1 MADRSITYNILLRMR
16 DQASGVSK
24 TIDKELKAV
33 KLSADQV
40 AGSLNSI
47 SGRLSAVSNS
57 SVGNVKN
64 VSNVVDNLKRQYQSL
79 GKEAATASEALEN
92 STKKVTPRFNS
103 LNMSV
108 QQVARELPALAIS
121 ANTFFL
127 AISNNLPILADSISA
142 ARKENQE
149 LIASGQKSVPV
160 WKQVA
165 GSLFSW
171 QTALVAGVTILSMY
185 GGEIIDFTKS
195 LFVLSDA
202 TDSNKKAFEA
212 LRNTAISYNEELFKE
227 SNNLRYIYNEIMA
240 TTEGTTARKN
250 AIDRLNDTYEKYM
263 PYLLSEKSS
272 LGELNTVYTAINSNL
287 RTQIALKARSS
298 QIDKLLSEASKSQS
312 EAVDNMQKALSNQ
325 KISTPISDQIIASLV
340 QDAPKWRE
348 AGDTLGEA
356 FQQAM
361 KNIKT
366 TFPQVRFDSDTRS
379 GIYEY
384 LKSFYQM
391 ESAVDAVNKRVD
403 LLLGKTNQITEIGEV
418 IITPDKN
425 DKNNENLNTNLKTIG
440 GIENKIKNLKEI
452 QSKASEEQQVALEKE
467 IRLYE
472 ARLEL
477 MKKTIF
483 AAAEGNLTKGDK
495 EFLKLPNIQSMDIP
509 AIEFPL
515 KIDEKSYQ
523 RVQQIIRESG
533 YVFVK
538 EAQITAEQ
546 VSGILS
552 NSIEGFM
559 EGFGEA
565 VASGNGLEILRSFLL
580 SLMDML
586 QQFGSAMIAAG
597 MASEALKAISWNGI
611 GGIIAGAA
619 LIAATS
625 AAKSALQNI
634 TAFAAGG
641 IVSGPTLAL
650 VGEYSGASNNPEVIA
665 PLNKLR
671 SMLEPTDFSAKGLYL
686 ETKVKG
692 KDLYIA
698 LRGVEH
704 EKRRTR

>member
-1 MADRSITYNILLRMR
+1 MADRGITYDILLRMR
-16 DQASGVSK
+16 DQVSGVSK
-24 TIDKELKAV
+24 TIDKELKVV
-33 KLSADQV
+33 KQSADQV
-40 AGSLNSI
+40 VGSLNGI

-64 VSNVVDNLKRQYQSL
+64 ISNVVDNLKRQYQSL

-92 STKKVTPRFNS
+92 STKRVTPRFNS
-103 LNMSV
+103 LNVSV

-142 ARKENQE
+142 VRKENQE
-149 LIASGQKSVPV
+149 LIASGQKAVPV

-171 QTALVAGVTILSMY
+171 QTALVAGVTVLSMY
-185 GGEIIDFTKS
+185 GEEIFDFAKS

-240 TTEGTTARKN
+240 TTEGTAARKN

-298 QIDKLLSEASKSQS
+298 QIDELLNEASKSQA
-312 EAVDNMQKALSNQ
+312 EAVYNMQKALSNQ
-325 KISTPISDQIIASLV
+325 KLSTPISDQIIASLV

-361 KNIKT
+361 KNIQT
-366 TFPQVRFDSDTRS
+366 TFPQVKFDSDTRS
-379 GIYEY
+379 GIYDY

-391 ESAVDAVNKRVD
+391 ESAIDAVNKRVD

-425 DKNNENLNTNLKTIG
+425 GNNEDLNTNLKTIG

-495 EFLKLPNIQSMDIP
+495 ELLKLPNIQAMDVP

-523 RVQQIIRESG
+523 RVQQKIRESG

-538 EAQITAEQ
+538 EAQITARQ
-546 VSGILS
+546 MSGILS
-552 NSIEGFM
+552 NSIQGFM

-586 QQFGSAMIAAG
+586 QQFGSALIAAG
-597 MASEALKAISWNGI
+597 MASEALKAIAWSGI
-611 GGIIAGAA
+611 GGIIAGSA
-619 LIAATS
+619 LIAATA
-625 AAKSALQNI
+625 AAKAALQNI

-671 SMLEPTDFSAKGLYL
+671 SMLEPTGLSAKSLYL

>member
-1 MADRSITYNILLRMR
+1 MADRGITYDILLRMR
-16 DQASGVSK
+16 DQVSGVSK
-24 TIDKELKAV
+24 TIDKELKVV
-33 KLSADQV
+33 KQSADQV
-40 AGSLNSI
+40 VGSLNGI
-47 SGRLSAVSNS
+47 SGRLSAVSNA

-64 VSNVVDNLKRQYQSL
+64 ISNVVDNLKRQYQSL

-92 STKKVTPRFNS
+92 STKRVTPRFNS
-103 LNMSV
+103 LNVSV

-142 ARKENQE
+142 VRKENQE
-149 LIASGQKSVPV
+149 LIASGQKAVPV

-185 GGEIIDFTKS
+185 GEEIFNVAGEMSGLSKVTKTQIDRQKELNDSQQKGAQNAQEELTKLKLLYQAS
-195 LFVLSDA
+195 QDITRPMAERKRAVDELKKSYPKYLGNLTEEEILTGKAA
-202 TDSNKKAFEA
+202 TQYKNLTNAIVSSAKARAAQDKIVEYAKKEIENEA
-212 LRNTAISYNEELFKE
+212 LLTELYAKREQMVSRLTKE
-227 SNNLRYIYNEIMA
+227 QQLLTDLSRTGEAQEFQVGIVSVVQ
-240 TTEGTTARKN
+240 GKVD
-250 AIDRLNDTYEKYM
+250 AIDKDIARLKNENED
-263 PYLLSEKSS
+263 
-272 LGELNTVYTAINSNL
+272 I
-287 RTQIALKARSS
+287 LK
-298 QIDKLLSEASKSQS
+298 L
-312 EAVDNMQKALSNQ
+312 QKDLA
-325 KISTPISDQIIASLV
+325 K
-340 QDAPKWRE
+340 
-348 AGDTLGEA
+348 G
-356 FQQAM
+356 
-361 KNIKT
+361 IKVEDIT
-366 TFPQVRFDSDTRS
+366 FDSS
-379 GIYEY
+379 E
-384 LKSFYQM
+384 
-391 ESAVDAVNKRVD
+391 
-403 LLLGKTNQITEIGEV
+403 
-418 IITPDKN
+418 N
-425 DKNNENLNTNLKTIG
+425 DKNTNKNLATIG
-440 GIENKIKNLKEI
+440 GLINKINELKEV
-452 QSKASEEQQVALEKE
+452 QLKASEEQAIALEKE

-472 ARLEL
+472 ERLNL
-477 MKKTIF
+477 VNKTII
-483 AAAEGNLTKGDK
+483 AGAEGNLSKGST
-495 EFLKLPNIQSMDIP
+495 ELLKAPNIQAMDVP

-523 RVQQIIRESG
+523 RVQQKIRESG

-538 EAQITAEQ
+538 EAQITARQ
-546 VSGILS
+546 MSGILS
-552 NSIEGFM
+552 NSIQGFM

-586 QQFGSAMIAAG
+586 QQFGSALIAAG
-597 MASEALKAISWNGI
+597 MASEALKAIAWNGI
-611 GGIIAGAA
+611 GGIIAGSA
-619 LIAATS
+619 LIAATA

>member
-1 MADRSITYNILLRMR
+1 MADRGITYDILLRMR
-16 DQASGVSK
+16 DQVSGVSK
-24 TIDKELKAV
+24 TIDKELKVV
-33 KLSADQV
+33 KQSADQV
-40 AGSLNSI
+40 VGSLNGI

-64 VSNVVDNLKRQYQSL
+64 ISNVVDNLKRQYQSL

-92 STKKVTPRFNS
+92 STKRVTPRFNS
-103 LNMSV
+103 LNVSV

-142 ARKENQE
+142 VRKENQE
-149 LIASGQKSVPV
+149 LIASGQKAVPV

-165 GSLFSW
+165 GSLLSW

-185 GGEIIDFTKS
+185 GEEIFNVAGEMLGLSKVTKTQIDRQKELNDSQQKGAQNAQEELTKLKLLYQAS
-195 LFVLSDA
+195 QDITRPMAERKRAVDELKKSYPKYLGNLTEEEILTGKAA
-202 TDSNKKAFEA
+202 TQYKNLTNAIVSSAKARAAQDKIVEYAKKEIENEA
-212 LRNTAISYNEELFKE
+212 LLTELYAKREQMVSRLTKE
-227 SNNLRYIYNEIMA
+227 QQLLTDLSRTGEAQEFQVGIVSVVQ
-240 TTEGTTARKN
+240 GKVD
-250 AIDRLNDTYEKYM
+250 AIDKDIARLKNENED
-263 PYLLSEKSS
+263 
-272 LGELNTVYTAINSNL
+272 I
-287 RTQIALKARSS
+287 LK
-298 QIDKLLSEASKSQS
+298 L
-312 EAVDNMQKALSNQ
+312 QKDLA
-325 KISTPISDQIIASLV
+325 K
-340 QDAPKWRE
+340 
-348 AGDTLGEA
+348 G
-356 FQQAM
+356 
-361 KNIKT
+361 IKVEDIT
-366 TFPQVRFDSDTRS
+366 FDSS
-379 GIYEY
+379 E
-384 LKSFYQM
+384 
-391 ESAVDAVNKRVD
+391 
-403 LLLGKTNQITEIGEV
+403 
-418 IITPDKN
+418 
-425 DKNNENLNTNLKTIG
+425 NEKNTNKNLATIG
-440 GIENKIKNLKEI
+440 GLINKINELKEV
-452 QSKASEEQQVALEKE
+452 QLKASEEQAIALEKE

-472 ARLEL
+472 ERLNL
-477 MKKTIF
+477 VNKTII
-483 AAAEGNLTKGDK
+483 AGAEGNLSKGST
-495 EFLKLPNIQSMDIP
+495 ELLKAPNIQAMDVP

-515 KIDEKSYQ
+515 KIDENSYQ
-523 RVQQIIRESG
+523 KVQQKIRESG

-538 EAQITAEQ
+538 EAQITARQ
-546 VSGILS
+546 MSGILS
-552 NSIEGFM
+552 NSIQGFM

-586 QQFGSAMIAAG
+586 QQFGSALIAAG
-597 MASEALKAISWNGI
+597 MASEALKAIAWSGI
-611 GGIIAGAA
+611 GGIIAGSA
-619 LIAATS
+619 LIAATA

-671 SMLEPTDFSAKGLYL
+671 SMLEPTGLSAKSLYL

>member
-1 MADRSITYNILLRMR
+1 MADRGITYDILLRMR
-16 DQASGVSK
+16 DQVSGVSK
-24 TIDKELKAV
+24 TIDKELKVV
-33 KLSADQV
+33 KQSADQV
-40 AGSLNSI
+40 AGSLNGI

-64 VSNVVDNLKRQYQSL
+64 ISNVVDNLKRQYQSL

-92 STKKVTPRFNS
+92 STKRVTPRFNS

-142 ARKENQE
+142 VRKENQE
-149 LIASGQKSVPV
+149 LIASGQKAVPV

-185 GGEIIDFTKS
+185 GEEIFNVAGEMSGLSKVTKTQIDRQKELNDSQLKGAQNAQEEITKLKLLYQAS
-195 LFVLSDA
+195 QDITRPMAERKRAVDEL
-202 TDSNKKAFEA
+202 KKSYPKYLGNLTEEEILTGKA
-212 LRNTAISYNEELFKE
+212 AIQYE
-227 SNNLRYIYNEIMA
+227 NL
-240 TTEGTTARKN
+240 TN
-250 AIDRLNDTYEKYM
+250 AIV
-263 PYLLSEKSS
+263 SS
-272 LGELNTVYTAINSNL
+272 A
-287 RTQIALKARSS
+287 KARAAQDKIVEYAKKEIENETLLTELYAKREQMVSRLTKEQQLLADLSRTGDAQEFQAGIVSVVQGKVDAIDKDIARLKNENEDILKLQKDLAKGIKVEDLTFDSS
-298 QIDKLLSEASKSQS
+298 QNDENA
-312 EAVDNMQKALSNQ
+312 N
-325 KISTPISDQIIASLV
+325 
-340 QDAPKWRE
+340 
-348 AGDTLGEA
+348 
-356 FQQAM
+356 
-361 KNIKT
+361 KN
-366 TFPQVRFDSDTRS
+366 
-379 GIYEY
+379 
-384 LKSFYQM
+384 L
-391 ESAVDAVNKRVD
+391 A
-403 LLLGKTNQITEIGEV
+403 
-418 IITPDKN
+418 
-425 DKNNENLNTNLKTIG
+425 TIG
-440 GIENKIKNLKEI
+440 GLINKINELKEV
-452 QSKASEEQQVALEKE
+452 QLKASEEQAIALEKE

-472 ARLEL
+472 ERLNL
-477 MKKTIF
+477 VNKTII
-483 AAAEGNLTKGDK
+483 AGAEGNLAKGST
-495 EFLKLPNIQSMDIP
+495 ELLKAPNIQAMDIP

-597 MASEALKAISWNGI
+597 MASEALKAIAWNGI

-625 AAKSALQNI
+625 AAKAALQNV

-671 SMLEPTDFSAKGLYL
+671 SMLEPTDLSAKSLYL

>member
-1 MADRSITYNILLRMR
+1 MADRGITYDILLRMQ
-16 DQASGVSK
+16 DQVSGVSK
-24 TIDKELKAV
+24 TIDKELKVV
-33 KLSADQV
+33 KQSADQV
-40 AGSLNSI
+40 AGSLNGI

-64 VSNVVDNLKRQYQSL
+64 ISNVVDNLKRQYQSL

-92 STKKVTPRFNS
+92 STKRVTPRFNS
-103 LNMSV
+103 LNVSV

-142 ARKENQE
+142 VRKENQE
-149 LIASGQKSVPV
+149 LIASGQKAVPV

-185 GGEIIDFTKS
+185 GEEIFNVAGEMSGLSKVTKTQIDRQKELNDSQQKGAQNAQEELTKLKLLYQAS
-195 LFVLSDA
+195 QDITRPMAERKRAVDELKKSYPKYLGNLTEEEILTGNAA
-202 TDSNKKAFEA
+202 TQYKNLTNAIVSSAKARAAQDKIVEYAKKEIENEA
-212 LRNTAISYNEELFKE
+212 LLTELYAKREQMVSRLTKE
-227 SNNLRYIYNEIMA
+227 QQLLTDLSRTGEAQEFQVGIVSVVQ
-240 TTEGTTARKN
+240 GKVD
-250 AIDRLNDTYEKYM
+250 AIDKDIARLKNENED
-263 PYLLSEKSS
+263 
-272 LGELNTVYTAINSNL
+272 I
-287 RTQIALKARSS
+287 LK
-298 QIDKLLSEASKSQS
+298 L
-312 EAVDNMQKALSNQ
+312 QKDLA
-325 KISTPISDQIIASLV
+325 K
-340 QDAPKWRE
+340 
-348 AGDTLGEA
+348 G
-356 FQQAM
+356 
-361 KNIKT
+361 IKVEDIT
-366 TFPQVRFDSDTRS
+366 FDSS
-379 GIYEY
+379 E
-384 LKSFYQM
+384 
-391 ESAVDAVNKRVD
+391 
-403 LLLGKTNQITEIGEV
+403 
-418 IITPDKN
+418 
-425 DKNNENLNTNLKTIG
+425 NEKNTNKNLATIG
-440 GIENKIKNLKEI
+440 GLINKINELKEV
-452 QSKASEEQQVALEKE
+452 QLKASEEQAIALEKE

-472 ARLEL
+472 ERLNL
-477 MKKTIF
+477 VNKTII
-483 AAAEGNLTKGDK
+483 AGAEGNLSKGST
-495 EFLKLPNIQSMDIP
+495 ELLKAPNIQAMDVP

-523 RVQQIIRESG
+523 RVQQKIRESG

-538 EAQITAEQ
+538 EAQITARQ
-546 VSGILS
+546 MSGILS
-552 NSIEGFM
+552 NSIQGFM

-586 QQFGSAMIAAG
+586 QQFGSALIAAG
-597 MASEALKAISWNGI
+597 MASEALKAIAWSGI
-611 GGIIAGAA
+611 GGIIAGSA
-619 LIAATS
+619 LIAATA
-625 AAKSALQNI
+625 AAKAALQNI

-671 SMLEPTDFSAKGLYL
+671 SMLEPTGLSAKSLYL

>member
-1 MADRSITYNILLRMR
+1 MADRGITYDILLRMR
-16 DQASGVSK
+16 DQVSGVSK
-24 TIDKELKAV
+24 TIDKELKVV
-33 KLSADQV
+33 KQSADQV
-40 AGSLNSI
+40 VGSLNGI

-64 VSNVVDNLKRQYQSL
+64 ISNVVDNLKRQYQSL

-92 STKKVTPRFNS
+92 STKRVTPRFNS
-103 LNMSV
+103 LNVSV

-142 ARKENQE
+142 VRKENQE
-149 LIASGQKSVPV
+149 LIASGQKAVPV

-165 GSLFSW
+165 GSLLSW

-185 GGEIIDFTKS
+185 GEEIFNVAGEMSGLSKVTKTQIDRQKELNDSQQKGAQNAQEELTKLKLLYQAS
-195 LFVLSDA
+195 QDITRPMAERKRAVDELKKSYPKYLGNLTEEEILTGKAA
-202 TDSNKKAFEA
+202 TQYKNLTNAIVSSAKARAAQDKIVEYAKKEIENEA
-212 LRNTAISYNEELFKE
+212 LLTELYAKREQMVSRLTKE
-227 SNNLRYIYNEIMA
+227 QQLLTDLSRTGEAQEFQVGIVSVVQ
-240 TTEGTTARKN
+240 GKVD
-250 AIDRLNDTYEKYM
+250 AIDKDIARLKNENED
-263 PYLLSEKSS
+263 
-272 LGELNTVYTAINSNL
+272 I
-287 RTQIALKARSS
+287 LK
-298 QIDKLLSEASKSQS
+298 L
-312 EAVDNMQKALSNQ
+312 QKDLA
-325 KISTPISDQIIASLV
+325 K
-340 QDAPKWRE
+340 
-348 AGDTLGEA
+348 G
-356 FQQAM
+356 
-361 KNIKT
+361 IKVEDIT
-366 TFPQVRFDSDTRS
+366 FDSS
-379 GIYEY
+379 E
-384 LKSFYQM
+384 
-391 ESAVDAVNKRVD
+391 
-403 LLLGKTNQITEIGEV
+403 
-418 IITPDKN
+418 
-425 DKNNENLNTNLKTIG
+425 NEKNTNKNLATIG
-440 GIENKIKNLKEI
+440 GLINKINELKEV
-452 QSKASEEQQVALEKE
+452 QLKASEEQAIALEKE

-472 ARLEL
+472 ERLNL
-477 MKKTIF
+477 VNKTII
-483 AAAEGNLTKGDK
+483 AGAEGNLSKGST
-495 EFLKLPNIQSMDIP
+495 ELLKTPNIQAMDVP

-515 KIDEKSYQ
+515 KIDENSYQ
-523 RVQQIIRESG
+523 KVQQKIRESG

-538 EAQITAEQ
+538 EAQITARQ
-546 VSGILS
+546 MSGILS
-552 NSIEGFM
+552 NSIQGFM

-586 QQFGSAMIAAG
+586 QQFGSALIAAG
-597 MASEALKAISWNGI
+597 MASEALKAIAWSGI
-611 GGIIAGAA
+611 GGIIAGSA
-619 LIAATS
+619 LIAATA

-671 SMLEPTDFSAKGLYL
+671 SMLEPTGLSAKSLYL

>member
-1 MADRSITYNILLRMR
+1 MADRGITYDILLRMR
-16 DQASGVSK
+16 DQVSGVSK
-24 TIDKELKAV
+24 TIDKELKVV
-33 KLSADQV
+33 KQSADQV
-40 AGSLNSI
+40 AGSLNGI

-64 VSNVVDNLKRQYQSL
+64 ISNVVDNLKRQYQSL

-92 STKKVTPRFNS
+92 STKRVTPRFNS
-103 LNMSV
+103 LNVSV

-142 ARKENQE
+142 VRKENLE
-149 LIASGQKSVPV
+149 LIASGQKAVPV

-165 GSLFSW
+165 GSLLSW

-185 GGEIIDFTKS
+185 GEEIFNVAGEMSGLSKVTKTQIDRQKELNDSQQKGAQNAQEELTKLKLLYQAS
-195 LFVLSDA
+195 QDITRPMAERKRAVDELKKSYPKYLGNLTEEEILTGKAA
-202 TDSNKKAFEA
+202 TQYKNLTNAIVSSAKARAAQDKIVEYAKKEIENEA
-212 LRNTAISYNEELFKE
+212 LLTELYAKREQMVSRLTKE
-227 SNNLRYIYNEIMA
+227 QQLLTDLSRTGEAQEFQVGIVSVVQ
-240 TTEGTTARKN
+240 GKVD
-250 AIDRLNDTYEKYM
+250 AIDKDIARLKNENED
-263 PYLLSEKSS
+263 
-272 LGELNTVYTAINSNL
+272 I
-287 RTQIALKARSS
+287 LK
-298 QIDKLLSEASKSQS
+298 L
-312 EAVDNMQKALSNQ
+312 QKDLA
-325 KISTPISDQIIASLV
+325 K
-340 QDAPKWRE
+340 
-348 AGDTLGEA
+348 G
-356 FQQAM
+356 
-361 KNIKT
+361 IKVEDIT
-366 TFPQVRFDSDTRS
+366 FDSS
-379 GIYEY
+379 E
-384 LKSFYQM
+384 
-391 ESAVDAVNKRVD
+391 
-403 LLLGKTNQITEIGEV
+403 
-418 IITPDKN
+418 
-425 DKNNENLNTNLKTIG
+425 NEKNTNKNLATIG
-440 GIENKIKNLKEI
+440 GLINKINELKEV
-452 QSKASEEQQVALEKE
+452 QLKASEEQAIALEKE

-472 ARLEL
+472 ERLNL
-477 MKKTIF
+477 VNKTII
-483 AAAEGNLTKGDK
+483 AGAEGNLSKGST
-495 EFLKLPNIQSMDIP
+495 ELLKAPNIQAMDVP

-523 RVQQIIRESG
+523 RVQQKIRESG

-538 EAQITAEQ
+538 EAQITARQ
-546 VSGILS
+546 MSGILS
-552 NSIEGFM
+552 NSIQGFM

-586 QQFGSAMIAAG
+586 QQFGSALIAAG
-597 MASEALKAISWNGI
+597 MASEALKAIAWSGI
-611 GGIIAGAA
+611 GGIIAGSA
-619 LIAATS
+619 LIAATA
-625 AAKSALQNI
+625 AAKAALQNI

-671 SMLEPTDFSAKGLYL
+671 SMLEPTGLSAKSLYL

>member
-1 MADRSITYNILLRMR
+1 MADRGITYDILLRMR
-16 DQASGVSK
+16 DLVSGVSK
-24 TIDKELKAV
+24 TIDKELKVV
-33 KLSADQV
+33 KQSADQV
-40 AGSLNSI
+40 VGSLNGI

-64 VSNVVDNLKRQYQSL
+64 ISNVVDNLKRQYQSL

-92 STKKVTPRFNS
+92 STKRVTPRFNS
-103 LNMSV
+103 LNVSV

-142 ARKENQE
+142 VRKENQE
-149 LIASGQKSVPV
+149 LIASGQKAVPV

-165 GSLFSW
+165 GSLLSW

-185 GGEIIDFTKS
+185 GEEIFNVAGEMSGLSKVTKTQIDRQKELNDSQQKGAQNAQEELTKLKLLYQAS
-195 LFVLSDA
+195 QDITRPMAERKRAVDELKKSYPKYLGNLTEEEILTGKAA
-202 TDSNKKAFEA
+202 TQYKNLTNAIVSSAKARAAQDKIVEYAKKEIENEA
-212 LRNTAISYNEELFKE
+212 LLTELYAKREQMVSRLTKE
-227 SNNLRYIYNEIMA
+227 QQLLTDLSRTGEAQEFQVGIVSVVQ
-240 TTEGTTARKN
+240 GKVD
-250 AIDRLNDTYEKYM
+250 AIDKDIARLKNENED
-263 PYLLSEKSS
+263 
-272 LGELNTVYTAINSNL
+272 I
-287 RTQIALKARSS
+287 LK
-298 QIDKLLSEASKSQS
+298 L
-312 EAVDNMQKALSNQ
+312 QKDLA
-325 KISTPISDQIIASLV
+325 K
-340 QDAPKWRE
+340 
-348 AGDTLGEA
+348 G
-356 FQQAM
+356 
-361 KNIKT
+361 IKVEDIT
-366 TFPQVRFDSDTRS
+366 FDSS
-379 GIYEY
+379 E
-384 LKSFYQM
+384 
-391 ESAVDAVNKRVD
+391 
-403 LLLGKTNQITEIGEV
+403 
-418 IITPDKN
+418 
-425 DKNNENLNTNLKTIG
+425 NEKNTNKNLATIG
-440 GIENKIKNLKEI
+440 GLINKINELKEV
-452 QSKASEEQQVALEKE
+452 QLKASEEQAIALEKE

-472 ARLEL
+472 ERLNL
-477 MKKTIF
+477 VNKTII
-483 AAAEGNLTKGDK
+483 AGAEGNLSKGST
-495 EFLKLPNIQSMDIP
+495 ELLKAPNIQAMDVP

-523 RVQQIIRESG
+523 RVQQKIRESG

-538 EAQITAEQ
+538 EAQITARQ
-546 VSGILS
+546 MSGILS
-552 NSIEGFM
+552 NSIQGFM

-586 QQFGSAMIAAG
+586 QQFGSALIAAG
-597 MASEALKAISWNGI
+597 MASEALKAIAWSGI
-611 GGIIAGAA
+611 GGIIAGSA
-619 LIAATS
+619 LIAATA
-625 AAKSALQNI
+625 AAKAALQNI

-671 SMLEPTDFSAKGLYL
+671 SMLEPTGLSAKSLYL

>member
-1 MADRSITYNILLRMR
+1 MADRGITYDILLRMR
-16 DQASGVSK
+16 DQVSGVSK
-24 TIDKELKAV
+24 TIDKELKVV
-33 KLSADQV
+33 KQSADQV
-40 AGSLNSI
+40 VGSLNGI

-64 VSNVVDNLKRQYQSL
+64 ISNVVDNLKRQYQSL

-92 STKKVTPRFNS
+92 STKRVTPRFNS
-103 LNMSV
+103 LNVSV

-142 ARKENQE
+142 VRKENQE
-149 LIASGQKSVPV
+149 LIASGQKAVPV

-165 GSLFSW
+165 GSLLSW

-185 GGEIIDFTKS
+185 GEEIFNVAGEMSGLSKVTKTQIDRQKELNDSQQKGAQNAQEELTKLKLLYQAS
-195 LFVLSDA
+195 QDITRPMAERKRAVDELKKSYPKYLGNLTEEEILTGKAA
-202 TDSNKKAFEA
+202 TQYKNLTNAIVSSAKARAAQEKIVEYAKKEIENEA
-212 LRNTAISYNEELFKE
+212 LLTELYAKREQMVSRLTKE
-227 SNNLRYIYNEIMA
+227 QQLLTDLSRTGEAQEFQVGIVSVVQ
-240 TTEGTTARKN
+240 GKVD
-250 AIDRLNDTYEKYM
+250 AIDKDIARLKNENED
-263 PYLLSEKSS
+263 
-272 LGELNTVYTAINSNL
+272 I
-287 RTQIALKARSS
+287 LK
-298 QIDKLLSEASKSQS
+298 L
-312 EAVDNMQKALSNQ
+312 QKDLA
-325 KISTPISDQIIASLV
+325 K
-340 QDAPKWRE
+340 
-348 AGDTLGEA
+348 G
-356 FQQAM
+356 
-361 KNIKT
+361 IKVEDIT
-366 TFPQVRFDSDTRS
+366 FDSS
-379 GIYEY
+379 E
-384 LKSFYQM
+384 
-391 ESAVDAVNKRVD
+391 
-403 LLLGKTNQITEIGEV
+403 
-418 IITPDKN
+418 
-425 DKNNENLNTNLKTIG
+425 NEKNTNKNLATIG
-440 GIENKIKNLKEI
+440 GLINKINELKEV
-452 QSKASEEQQVALEKE
+452 QLKASEEQAIALEKE

-472 ARLEL
+472 ERLNL
-477 MKKTIF
+477 VNKTII
-483 AAAEGNLTKGDK
+483 AGAEGNLSKGST
-495 EFLKLPNIQSMDIP
+495 ELLKAPNIQAMDVP

-523 RVQQIIRESG
+523 RVQQKIRESG

-538 EAQITAEQ
+538 EAQITARQ
-546 VSGILS
+546 MSGILS
-552 NSIEGFM
+552 NSIQGFM

-586 QQFGSAMIAAG
+586 QQFGSALIAAG
-597 MASEALKAISWNGI
+597 MASEALKAIAWSGI
-611 GGIIAGAA
+611 GGIIAGSA
-619 LIAATS
+619 LIAATA
-625 AAKSALQNI
+625 AAKAALQNI

-671 SMLEPTDFSAKGLYL
+671 SMLEPTGLSAKSLYL

>member
-1 MADRSITYNILLRMR
+1 MADRGITYDILLRMR
-16 DQASGVSK
+16 DQVSGVSK
-24 TIDKELKAV
+24 TIDKELKVV
-33 KLSADQV
+33 KQSADQV
-40 AGSLNSI
+40 VGSLNGI

-64 VSNVVDNLKRQYQSL
+64 ISNVVDNLKRQYQSL

-92 STKKVTPRFNS
+92 STKRVTPRFNS
-103 LNMSV
+103 LNVSV

-142 ARKENQE
+142 VRKENQE
-149 LIASGQKSVPV
+149 LIASGQKAVPV

-165 GSLFSW
+165 GSLLSW

-185 GGEIIDFTKS
+185 GEEIFNVAGEMSGLSKVTKTQIDRQKELNDSQQKGAQNAQEELTKLKLLYQAS
-195 LFVLSDA
+195 QDITRPMAERKRAVDELKKSYPKYLGNLTEEEILTGKAA
-202 TDSNKKAFEA
+202 TQYKNLTNAIVSSAKARAAQDKIVEYAKKEIENEA
-212 LRNTAISYNEELFKE
+212 LLTELYAKREQMVSRLTKE
-227 SNNLRYIYNEIMA
+227 QQLLTDLSRTGEAQEFQVGIVSVVQ
-240 TTEGTTARKN
+240 GKVD
-250 AIDRLNDTYEKYM
+250 AIDKDIARLKNENED
-263 PYLLSEKSS
+263 
-272 LGELNTVYTAINSNL
+272 I
-287 RTQIALKARSS
+287 LK
-298 QIDKLLSEASKSQS
+298 L
-312 EAVDNMQKALSNQ
+312 QKDLA
-325 KISTPISDQIIASLV
+325 K
-340 QDAPKWRE
+340 
-348 AGDTLGEA
+348 G
-356 FQQAM
+356 
-361 KNIKT
+361 IKVEDIT
-366 TFPQVRFDSDTRS
+366 FDSS
-379 GIYEY
+379 E
-384 LKSFYQM
+384 
-391 ESAVDAVNKRVD
+391 
-403 LLLGKTNQITEIGEV
+403 
-418 IITPDKN
+418 
-425 DKNNENLNTNLKTIG
+425 NEKNTNKNLATIG
-440 GIENKIKNLKEI
+440 GLINKINELKEV
-452 QSKASEEQQVALEKE
+452 QLKASEEQAIALEKE

-472 ARLEL
+472 ERLNL
-477 MKKTIF
+477 VNKTII
-483 AAAEGNLTKGDK
+483 AGAEGNLSKGST
-495 EFLKLPNIQSMDIP
+495 ELLKAPNIQAMDVP

-523 RVQQIIRESG
+523 RVQQKIRESG

-538 EAQITAEQ
+538 EAQITARQ
-546 VSGILS
+546 MSGILS
-552 NSIEGFM
+552 NSIQGFM

-586 QQFGSAMIAAG
+586 QQFGSALIAAG
-597 MASEALKAISWNGI
+597 MASEALKAIAWSGI
-611 GGIIAGAA
+611 GGIIAGSA
-619 LIAATS
+619 LIAATA
-625 AAKSALQNI
+625 AAKAALQNI

-671 SMLEPTDFSAKGLYL
+671 SMLEPTGLSAKSLYL

>member
-1 MADRSITYNILLRMR
+1 MIY
-16 DQASGVSK
+16 
-24 TIDKELKAV
+24 
-33 KLSADQV
+33 
-40 AGSLNSI
+40 
-47 SGRLSAVSNS
+47 
-57 SVGNVKN
+57 
-64 VSNVVDNLKRQYQSL
+64 
-79 GKEAATASEALEN
+79 TACP
-92 STKKVTPRFNS
+92 PRW
-103 LNMSV
+103 
-108 QQVARELPALAIS
+108 
-121 ANTFFL
+121 
-127 AISNNLPILADSISA
+127 
-142 ARKENQE
+142 ENQTAQTSSH
-149 LIASGQKSVPV
+149 IA
-160 WKQVA
+160 
-165 GSLFSW
+165 
-171 QTALVAGVTILSMY
+171 
-185 GGEIIDFTKS
+185 
-195 LFVLSDA
+195 VLPSP
-202 TDSNKKAFEA
+202 
-212 LRNTAISYNEELFKE
+212 L
-227 SNNLRYIYNEIMA
+227 
-240 TTEGTTARKN
+240 
-250 AIDRLNDTYEKYM
+250 
-263 PYLLSEKSS
+263 
-272 LGELNTVYTAINSNL
+272 NSNL
-287 RTQIALKARSS
+287 RTQIALKTRSS
-298 QIDKLLSEASKSQS
+298 QIDKLLDEASKSQA

-325 KISTPISDQIIASLV
+325 KLSTPISEQIIASLV

-425 DKNNENLNTNLKTIG
+425 NENLNTNLKTIG
-440 GIENKIKNLKEI
+440 GIENKIKSLREI

-472 ARLEL
+472 ERLNL
-477 MKKTIF
+477 IKKTIF
-483 AAAEGNLTKGDK
+483 AEAEGNLTKGDK
-495 EFLKLPNIQSMDIP
+495 ELLKLPNIQAMDIP

-586 QQFGSAMIAAG
+586 QQFGSALIAAG
-597 MASEALKAISWNGI
+597 MASEALKAIAWNGI

-625 AAKSALQNI
+625 AAKAALQNV

>member
-1 MADRSITYNILLRMR
+1 MADRGITYDILLRMR
-16 DQASGVSK
+16 DQVSGVSK
-24 TIDKELKAV
+24 TIDKELKVV
-33 KLSADQV
+33 KQSADQV
-40 AGSLNSI
+40 AGSLNGI

-64 VSNVVDNLKRQYQSL
+64 ISNVVDNLKRQYQSL

-92 STKKVTPRFNS
+92 STKRVTPRFNS
-103 LNMSV
+103 LNVSV

-142 ARKENQE
+142 VRKENQE
-149 LIASGQKSVPV
+149 LIASGQKAVPV

-185 GGEIIDFTKS
+185 GEEIFNVAGEMSGLSKVTKTQIDRQKELNDSQQKGAQNAQEELTKLKLLYQAS
-195 LFVLSDA
+195 QDITRPMAERKRAVDELKKSYPKYLGNLTEEEILTGKAA
-202 TDSNKKAFEA
+202 TQYKNLTNAIVSSAKARAAQDKIVEYAKKEIENEA
-212 LRNTAISYNEELFKE
+212 LLTELYAKREQMVSRLTKE
-227 SNNLRYIYNEIMA
+227 QQLLTDLSRTGEAQEFQVGIVSVVQGKID
-240 TTEGTTARKN
+240 
-250 AIDRLNDTYEKYM
+250 AIDKDIARLKNENED
-263 PYLLSEKSS
+263 
-272 LGELNTVYTAINSNL
+272 I
-287 RTQIALKARSS
+287 LK
-298 QIDKLLSEASKSQS
+298 L
-312 EAVDNMQKALSNQ
+312 QKDLA
-325 KISTPISDQIIASLV
+325 K
-340 QDAPKWRE
+340 
-348 AGDTLGEA
+348 G
-356 FQQAM
+356 
-361 KNIKT
+361 IKVEDIT
-366 TFPQVRFDSDTRS
+366 FDSS
-379 GIYEY
+379 E
-384 LKSFYQM
+384 
-391 ESAVDAVNKRVD
+391 
-403 LLLGKTNQITEIGEV
+403 
-418 IITPDKN
+418 
-425 DKNNENLNTNLKTIG
+425 NEKNTNKNLATIG
-440 GIENKIKNLKEI
+440 GLINKINELKEV
-452 QSKASEEQQVALEKE
+452 QLKASEEQAIALEKE

-472 ARLEL
+472 ERLNL
-477 MKKTIF
+477 VNKTII
-483 AAAEGNLTKGDK
+483 AGAEGNLSKGST
-495 EFLKLPNIQSMDIP
+495 ELLKAPNIQAMDVP

-523 RVQQIIRESG
+523 RVQQKIRESG

-538 EAQITAEQ
+538 EAQITARQ
-546 VSGILS
+546 MSGILS
-552 NSIEGFM
+552 NSIQGFM

-586 QQFGSAMIAAG
+586 QQFGSALIAAG
-597 MASEALKAISWNGI
+597 MASEALKAIAWSGI
-611 GGIIAGAA
+611 GGIIAGSA
-619 LIAATS
+619 LIAATA
-625 AAKSALQNI
+625 AAKAALQNI

-671 SMLEPTDFSAKGLYL
+671 SMLEPTDLSAKSLYL

>member
-1 MADRSITYNILLRMR
+1 MADRGITYDILLRMR
-16 DQASGVSK
+16 DQVSGVSK
-24 TIDKELKAV
+24 TIDKELKVV
-33 KLSADQV
+33 KQSADQV
-40 AGSLNSI
+40 VGCLNGI
-47 SGRLSAVSNS
+47 SGRLSAVSNA

-64 VSNVVDNLKRQYQSL
+64 ISNVVDNLKRQYQSL

-92 STKKVTPRFNS
+92 STKRVTPRFNS
-103 LNMSV
+103 LNVSV

-142 ARKENQE
+142 VRKENQE
-149 LIASGQKSVPV
+149 LIASGQKAVPV

-165 GSLFSW
+165 GSLLSW
-171 QTALVAGVTILSMY
+171 QTALVAGVTVLSMY
-185 GGEIIDFTKS
+185 GKEIFDFTKS

-202 TDSNKKAFEA
+202 TDSNEKAFEA

-240 TTEGTTARKN
+240 TTEGTAARKK

-298 QIDKLLSEASKSQS
+298 QIDELLNEASKSQA
-312 EAVDNMQKALSNQ
+312 EAVYNMQKALSNQ
-325 KISTPISDQIIASLV
+325 KLSTPISDQIIASLV

-361 KNIKT
+361 KNIQT
-366 TFPQVRFDSDTRS
+366 TFPQVKFDSDTRS
-379 GIYEY
+379 GIYDY

-391 ESAVDAVNKRVD
+391 ESAIDAVNKRVD

-425 DKNNENLNTNLKTIG
+425 GNNEDLNTNLKTIG

-495 EFLKLPNIQSMDIP
+495 ELLKLPNIQAMDVP

-515 KIDEKSYQ
+515 KIDENSYQ
-523 RVQQIIRESG
+523 KVQQKIRESG

-538 EAQITAEQ
+538 EAQITARQ
-546 VSGILS
+546 MSGILS
-552 NSIEGFM
+552 NSIQGFM

-586 QQFGSAMIAAG
+586 QQFGSALIAAG
-597 MASEALKAISWNGI
+597 MASEALKAIAWSGI
-611 GGIIAGAA
+611 GGIIAGSA
-619 LIAATS
+619 LIAATA
-625 AAKSALQNI
+625 AAKAALQNI

-671 SMLEPTDFSAKGLYL
+671 SMLEPTGLSAKSLYL

>member
-1 MADRSITYNILLRMR
+1 MADRGITYDILLRMR
-16 DQASGVSK
+16 DQVSGVSK
-24 TIDKELKAV
+24 TIDKELKVV
-33 KLSADQV
+33 KQSADQV
-40 AGSLNSI
+40 AGSLNGI

-64 VSNVVDNLKRQYQSL
+64 ISNVVDNLKRQYQSL

-92 STKKVTPRFNS
+92 STKRVTPRFNS
-103 LNMSV
+103 LNVSV

-142 ARKENQE
+142 VRKENQE
-149 LIASGQKSVPV
+149 LIASGQKAVPV

-185 GGEIIDFTKS
+185 GEEIFNVAGEMSGLSKVTKTQIDRQKELNDSQQKGAQNAQEELTKLKLLYQAS
-195 LFVLSDA
+195 QDITRPMAERKRAVDELKKSYPKYLGNLTEEEILTGKAA
-202 TDSNKKAFEA
+202 TQYKNLTNAIVSSAKARAAQDKIVEYAKKEIENEA
-212 LRNTAISYNEELFKE
+212 LLTELYAKREQMVSRLTKE
-227 SNNLRYIYNEIMA
+227 QQLLTDLSRTGEAQEFQVGIVSVVQ
-240 TTEGTTARKN
+240 GKVD
-250 AIDRLNDTYEKYM
+250 AIDKDIARLKNENED
-263 PYLLSEKSS
+263 
-272 LGELNTVYTAINSNL
+272 I
-287 RTQIALKARSS
+287 LK
-298 QIDKLLSEASKSQS
+298 L
-312 EAVDNMQKALSNQ
+312 QKDLA
-325 KISTPISDQIIASLV
+325 K
-340 QDAPKWRE
+340 
-348 AGDTLGEA
+348 G
-356 FQQAM
+356 
-361 KNIKT
+361 IKVEDIT
-366 TFPQVRFDSDTRS
+366 FDSS
-379 GIYEY
+379 E
-384 LKSFYQM
+384 
-391 ESAVDAVNKRVD
+391 
-403 LLLGKTNQITEIGEV
+403 
-418 IITPDKN
+418 
-425 DKNNENLNTNLKTIG
+425 NEKNTNKNLATIG
-440 GIENKIKNLKEI
+440 GLINKINELKEV
-452 QSKASEEQQVALEKE
+452 QLKASEEQAIALEKE

-472 ARLEL
+472 ERLNL
-477 MKKTIF
+477 VNKTII
-483 AAAEGNLTKGDK
+483 AGAEGNLSKGST
-495 EFLKLPNIQSMDIP
+495 ELLKAPNIQAMDVP

-523 RVQQIIRESG
+523 RVQQKIRESG

-538 EAQITAEQ
+538 EAQITARQ
-546 VSGILS
+546 MSGILS
-552 NSIEGFM
+552 NSIQGFM

-586 QQFGSAMIAAG
+586 QQFGSALIAAG
-597 MASEALKAISWNGI
+597 MASEALKAIAWSGI
-611 GGIIAGAA
+611 GGIIAGSA
-619 LIAATS
+619 LIAATA
-625 AAKSALQNI
+625 AAKAALQNI

-671 SMLEPTDFSAKGLYL
+671 SMLEPTDLSAKSLYL

>member
-1 MADRSITYNILLRMR
+1 MADRGITYDILLRMR
-16 DQASGVSK
+16 DQVSGVSK
-24 TIDKELKAV
+24 TIDKELKVV
-33 KLSADQV
+33 KQSADQV
-40 AGSLNSI
+40 VGSLNGI

-64 VSNVVDNLKRQYQSL
+64 ISNVVDNLKRQYQSL

-92 STKKVTPRFNS
+92 STKRVTPRFNS
-103 LNMSV
+103 LNVSV

-142 ARKENQE
+142 VRKENQE
-149 LIASGQKSVPV
+149 LIASGQKAVPV

-171 QTALVAGVTILSMY
+171 QTALVAGVTVLSMY
-185 GGEIIDFTKS
+185 GEEIFDFAKS

-202 TDSNKKAFEA
+202 TDNNKKAFEA

-240 TTEGTTARKN
+240 TTEGTAARKN

-287 RTQIALKARSS
+287 RAQIALKARSS
-298 QIDKLLSEASKSQS
+298 QIDELLNEASKSQA
-312 EAVDNMQKALSNQ
+312 EAVYNMQKALSNQ
-325 KISTPISDQIIASLV
+325 KLSIPISDQIIASLV

-361 KNIKT
+361 KNIQT
-366 TFPQVRFDSDTRS
+366 TFPQVKFDSDTRS
-379 GIYEY
+379 GIYDY

-391 ESAVDAVNKRVD
+391 ESAIDAVNKRVD

-425 DKNNENLNTNLKTIG
+425 GNNEDLNTNLKTIG

-495 EFLKLPNIQSMDIP
+495 ELLKLPNIQAMDVP

-523 RVQQIIRESG
+523 RVQQKIRESG

-538 EAQITAEQ
+538 EAQITARQ
-546 VSGILS
+546 MSGILS
-552 NSIEGFM
+552 NSIQGFM

-586 QQFGSAMIAAG
+586 QQFGSALIAAG
-597 MASEALKAISWNGI
+597 MASEALKAIAWSGI
-611 GGIIAGAA
+611 GGIIAGSA
-619 LIAATS
+619 LIAATA
-625 AAKSALQNI
+625 AAKAALQNI

-671 SMLEPTDFSAKGLYL
+671 SMLEPTGLSAKSLYL

>member
-1 MADRSITYNILLRMR
+1 MADRGITYDILLRMQ
-16 DQASGVSK
+16 DQVSGVSK
-24 TIDKELKAV
+24 TIDKELKVV
-33 KLSADQV
+33 KQSADQV
-40 AGSLNSI
+40 AGSLNGI

-64 VSNVVDNLKRQYQSL
+64 ISNVVDNLKRQYQSL

-92 STKKVTPRFNS
+92 STKRVTPRFNS
-103 LNMSV
+103 LNVSV

-142 ARKENQE
+142 VRKENQE
-149 LIASGQKSVPV
+149 LIASGQKAVPV

-185 GGEIIDFTKS
+185 GEEIFNVAGEMSGLSKVTKTQIDRQKELNDSQQKGAQNAQEELTKLKLLYQAS
-195 LFVLSDA
+195 QDITRPMAERKRAVDELKKSYPKYLGNLTEEEILTGNAA
-202 TDSNKKAFEA
+202 TQYKNLTNAIVSSAKARAAQDKIVEYAKKEIENEA
-212 LRNTAISYNEELFKE
+212 LLTELYAKREQMVSRLTKE
-227 SNNLRYIYNEIMA
+227 QQLLTDLSRTGEAQEFQVGIVSVVQ
-240 TTEGTTARKN
+240 GKVD
-250 AIDRLNDTYEKYM
+250 AIDKDIARLKNENED
-263 PYLLSEKSS
+263 
-272 LGELNTVYTAINSNL
+272 I
-287 RTQIALKARSS
+287 LK
-298 QIDKLLSEASKSQS
+298 L
-312 EAVDNMQKALSNQ
+312 QKDLA
-325 KISTPISDQIIASLV
+325 K
-340 QDAPKWRE
+340 
-348 AGDTLGEA
+348 G
-356 FQQAM
+356 
-361 KNIKT
+361 IKVEDIT
-366 TFPQVRFDSDTRS
+366 FDSS
-379 GIYEY
+379 E
-384 LKSFYQM
+384 
-391 ESAVDAVNKRVD
+391 
-403 LLLGKTNQITEIGEV
+403 
-418 IITPDKN
+418 
-425 DKNNENLNTNLKTIG
+425 NEKNTNKNLATIG
-440 GIENKIKNLKEI
+440 GLINKINELKEV
-452 QSKASEEQQVALEKE
+452 QLKASEDQALALEKE

-472 ARLEL
+472 ERLNL
-477 MKKTIF
+477 VNKTII
-483 AAAEGNLTKGDK
+483 AGAEGNLSKGST
-495 EFLKLPNIQSMDIP
+495 ELLKAPNIQAMDVP

-523 RVQQIIRESG
+523 RVQQKIRESG

-538 EAQITAEQ
+538 EAQITARQ
-546 VSGILS
+546 MSGILS
-552 NSIEGFM
+552 NSIQGFM

-586 QQFGSAMIAAG
+586 QQFGSALIAAG
-597 MASEALKAISWNGI
+597 MASEALKAIAWSGI
-611 GGIIAGAA
+611 GGIIAGSA
-619 LIAATS
+619 LIAATA
-625 AAKSALQNI
+625 AAKAALQNI

-671 SMLEPTDFSAKGLYL
+671 SMLEPTDLSAKSLYL

>member
-1 MADRSITYNILLRMR
+1 MADRGITYDILLRMR
-16 DQASGVSK
+16 DQVSGVSK
-24 TIDKELKAV
+24 TIDKELKVV
-33 KLSADQV
+33 KQSADQV
-40 AGSLNSI
+40 VGSLNGI

-64 VSNVVDNLKRQYQSL
+64 ISNVVDNLKRQYQSL

-92 STKKVTPRFNS
+92 STKRVTPRFNS
-103 LNMSV
+103 LNVSV

-142 ARKENQE
+142 VRKENQE
-149 LIASGQKSVPV
+149 LIASGQKAVPV

-165 GSLFSW
+165 GSIFSW

-185 GGEIIDFTKS
+185 GEEIFDFTKS

-240 TTEGTTARKN
+240 TTEGTAARKN

-298 QIDKLLSEASKSQS
+298 QIDELLNEASKSQA
-312 EAVDNMQKALSNQ
+312 EAVYNMQKALSNQ
-325 KISTPISDQIIASLV
+325 KLSTPISDQIIASLV

-361 KNIKT
+361 KNIQT
-366 TFPQVRFDSDTRS
+366 TFPQVKFDSDTRS
-379 GIYEY
+379 GIYDY

-391 ESAVDAVNKRVD
+391 ESAIDAVNKRVD

-425 DKNNENLNTNLKTIG
+425 GNNEDLNTNLKTIG

-452 QSKASEEQQVALEKE
+452 HSKASEEQQVALEKE

-495 EFLKLPNIQSMDIP
+495 ELLKLPNIQAMDVP

-523 RVQQIIRESG
+523 RVQQKIRESG

-538 EAQITAEQ
+538 EAQITARQ
-546 VSGILS
+546 MSGILS
-552 NSIEGFM
+552 NSIQGFM

-586 QQFGSAMIAAG
+586 QQFGSALIAAG
-597 MASEALKAISWNGI
+597 MASEALKAIAWSGI
-611 GGIIAGAA
+611 GGIIAGSA
-619 LIAATS
+619 LIAATA
-625 AAKSALQNI
+625 AAKAALQNI

-671 SMLEPTDFSAKGLYL
+671 SMLEPTGLSAKSLYL

>member
-1 MADRSITYNILLRMR
+1 MADRGITYDILLRMR
-16 DQASGVSK
+16 DQVSGVSK
-24 TIDKELKAV
+24 TIDKELKVV
-33 KLSADQV
+33 KQSADQV
-40 AGSLNSI
+40 VGSLNGI

-64 VSNVVDNLKRQYQSL
+64 ISNVVDNLKRQYQSL

-92 STKKVTPRFNS
+92 STKRVTPRFNS
-103 LNMSV
+103 LNVSV

-142 ARKENQE
+142 IRKENQE
-149 LIASGQKSVPV
+149 LIASGQKAVPV

-185 GGEIIDFTKS
+185 GEEIFNVAGEMSGLSKVTKTQIDRQKELNDSQQKGAQNAQEELTKLKLLYQAS
-195 LFVLSDA
+195 QDITRPMAERKRAVDELKKSYPKYLGNLTEEEILTGKAA
-202 TDSNKKAFEA
+202 TQYKNLTNAIVSSAKARAAQDKIVEYAKKEIENEA
-212 LRNTAISYNEELFKE
+212 LLTELYAKREQMVSRLTKE
-227 SNNLRYIYNEIMA
+227 QQLLTDLSRTGEAQEFQVGIVSVVQ
-240 TTEGTTARKN
+240 GKVD
-250 AIDRLNDTYEKYM
+250 AIDKDIARLKNENED
-263 PYLLSEKSS
+263 
-272 LGELNTVYTAINSNL
+272 I
-287 RTQIALKARSS
+287 LK
-298 QIDKLLSEASKSQS
+298 L
-312 EAVDNMQKALSNQ
+312 QKDLA
-325 KISTPISDQIIASLV
+325 K
-340 QDAPKWRE
+340 
-348 AGDTLGEA
+348 G
-356 FQQAM
+356 
-361 KNIKT
+361 IKVEDIT
-366 TFPQVRFDSDTRS
+366 FDSS
-379 GIYEY
+379 E
-384 LKSFYQM
+384 
-391 ESAVDAVNKRVD
+391 
-403 LLLGKTNQITEIGEV
+403 
-418 IITPDKN
+418 N
-425 DKNNENLNTNLKTIG
+425 DKNTNKNLATIG
-440 GIENKIKNLKEI
+440 GLINKINELKEV
-452 QSKASEEQQVALEKE
+452 QLKASEEQAIALEKE

-472 ARLEL
+472 ERLNL
-477 MKKTIF
+477 VNKTII
-483 AAAEGNLTKGDK
+483 AGAEGNLSKGST
-495 EFLKLPNIQSMDIP
+495 ELLKAPNIQAMDVP

-523 RVQQIIRESG
+523 RVQQKIRESG

-538 EAQITAEQ
+538 EAQITARQ
-546 VSGILS
+546 MSGILS
-552 NSIEGFM
+552 NSIQGFM

-586 QQFGSAMIAAG
+586 QQFGSALIAAG
-597 MASEALKAISWNGI
+597 MASEALKAIAWSGI
-611 GGIIAGAA
+611 GGIIAGSA
-619 LIAATS
+619 LIAATA
-625 AAKSALQNI
+625 AAKAALQNI

-671 SMLEPTDFSAKGLYL
+671 SMLEPTGLSAKSLYL

>member
-1 MADRSITYNILLRMR
+1 MADRGITYDILLRMR
-16 DQASGVSK
+16 DQVSGVSK
-24 TIDKELKAV
+24 TIDKELKVV
-33 KLSADQV
+33 KQSADQV
-40 AGSLNSI
+40 AGSLNGI

-64 VSNVVDNLKRQYQSL
+64 ISNVVDNLKRQYQSL

-92 STKKVTPRFNS
+92 STKRVTPRFNS
-103 LNMSV
+103 LNVSV

-142 ARKENQE
+142 VRKENQE
-149 LIASGQKSVPV
+149 LIASGQKAVPV

-171 QTALVAGVTILSMY
+171 QTALVAGVTVLSMY
-185 GGEIIDFTKS
+185 GEEIFDFAKS

-202 TDSNKKAFEA
+202 TDNNKKAFEA

-240 TTEGTTARKN
+240 TTEGTAARKN

-287 RTQIALKARSS
+287 RAQIALKARSS
-298 QIDKLLSEASKSQS
+298 QIDELLNEASKSQA
-312 EAVDNMQKALSNQ
+312 EAVYNMQKALSNQ
-325 KISTPISDQIIASLV
+325 KLSIPISDQIIASLV

-361 KNIKT
+361 KNIQT
-366 TFPQVRFDSDTRS
+366 TFPQVKFDSDTRS
-379 GIYEY
+379 GIYDY

-391 ESAVDAVNKRVD
+391 ESAIDAVNKRVD

-425 DKNNENLNTNLKTIG
+425 GNNEDLNTNLKTIG

-452 QSKASEEQQVALEKE
+452 QSKASEERQVALEKE

-495 EFLKLPNIQSMDIP
+495 ELLKLPNIQAMDVP

-523 RVQQIIRESG
+523 RVQQKIRESG

-538 EAQITAEQ
+538 EAQITARQ
-546 VSGILS
+546 MSGILS
-552 NSIEGFM
+552 NSIQGFM

-586 QQFGSAMIAAG
+586 QQFGSALIAAG
-597 MASEALKAISWNGI
+597 MASEALKAIAWSGI
-611 GGIIAGAA
+611 GGIIAGSA
-619 LIAATS
+619 LIAATA
-625 AAKSALQNI
+625 AAKAALQNI

-671 SMLEPTDFSAKGLYL
+671 SMLEPTGLSAKSLYL

>member
-1 MADRSITYNILLRMR
+1 MADRGITYDILLRMR
-16 DQASGVSK
+16 DQVSGVSK
-24 TIDKELKAV
+24 TIDKELKVV
-33 KLSADQV
+33 KQSADQV
-40 AGSLNSI
+40 VGSLNGI

-64 VSNVVDNLKRQYQSL
+64 ISNVVDNLKRQYQSL

-92 STKKVTPRFNS
+92 STKRVTPRFNS
-103 LNMSV
+103 LNVSV

-142 ARKENQE
+142 VRKENQE
-149 LIASGQKSVPV
+149 LIASGQKAVPV

-165 GSLFSW
+165 GSIFSW

-185 GGEIIDFTKS
+185 GEEIFDFTKS

-212 LRNTAISYNEELFKE
+212 LRNTAISYNE
-227 SNNLRYIYNEIMA
+227 IMA
-240 TTEGTTARKN
+240 TTEGTAARKN

-298 QIDKLLSEASKSQS
+298 QIDELLNEASKSQA
-312 EAVDNMQKALSNQ
+312 EAVYNMQKALSNQ
-325 KISTPISDQIIASLV
+325 KLSTPISDQIIASLV

-361 KNIKT
+361 KNIQT
-366 TFPQVRFDSDTRS
+366 TFPQVKFDSDTRS
-379 GIYEY
+379 GIYDY

-391 ESAVDAVNKRVD
+391 ESAIDAVNKRVD

-425 DKNNENLNTNLKTIG
+425 GNNEDLNTNLKTIG

-495 EFLKLPNIQSMDIP
+495 ELLKLPNIQAMDVP

-523 RVQQIIRESG
+523 RVQQKIRESG

-538 EAQITAEQ
+538 EAQITARQ
-546 VSGILS
+546 MSGILS
-552 NSIEGFM
+552 NSIQGFM

-586 QQFGSAMIAAG
+586 QQFGSALIAAG
-597 MASEALKAISWNGI
+597 MASEALKAIAWSGI
-611 GGIIAGAA
+611 GGIIAGSA
-619 LIAATS
+619 LIAATA
-625 AAKSALQNI
+625 AAKAALQNI

-671 SMLEPTDFSAKGLYL
+671 SMLEPTGLSAKSLYL

>member
-1 MADRSITYNILLRMR
+1 MADRGITYDILLRMR
-16 DQASGVSK
+16 DQVSGVSK
-24 TIDKELKAV
+24 TIDKELKVV
-33 KLSADQV
+33 KQSADQV
-40 AGSLNSI
+40 AGSLNGI

-64 VSNVVDNLKRQYQSL
+64 ISNVVDNLKRQYQSL

-92 STKKVTPRFNS
+92 STKRVTPRFNS

-142 ARKENQE
+142 VRKENQE
-149 LIASGQKSVPV
+149 LIASGQKAVPV

-165 GSLFSW
+165 GSLLSW

-185 GGEIIDFTKS
+185 GEEIFNVVGEMSGLSKVTKTQIDRQKELNDSQQKGAQNAQEELTKLKLLYQAS
-195 LFVLSDA
+195 QDITRPMAERKRAVDELKKSYPKYLGNLTEEEILTGKAA
-202 TDSNKKAFEA
+202 TQYKNLTNAIVSSAKARAAQDKIVEYAKKEIENEA
-212 LRNTAISYNEELFKE
+212 LLTELYAKREQMVSRLTKE
-227 SNNLRYIYNEIMA
+227 QQLLTDLSRTGEAQEFQVGIVSVVQ
-240 TTEGTTARKN
+240 GKVD
-250 AIDRLNDTYEKYM
+250 AIDKDIARLKNENED
-263 PYLLSEKSS
+263 
-272 LGELNTVYTAINSNL
+272 I
-287 RTQIALKARSS
+287 LK
-298 QIDKLLSEASKSQS
+298 L
-312 EAVDNMQKALSNQ
+312 QKDLA
-325 KISTPISDQIIASLV
+325 K
-340 QDAPKWRE
+340 
-348 AGDTLGEA
+348 G
-356 FQQAM
+356 
-361 KNIKT
+361 IKVEDIT
-366 TFPQVRFDSDTRS
+366 FDSS
-379 GIYEY
+379 E
-384 LKSFYQM
+384 
-391 ESAVDAVNKRVD
+391 
-403 LLLGKTNQITEIGEV
+403 
-418 IITPDKN
+418 
-425 DKNNENLNTNLKTIG
+425 NEKNTNKNLATIG
-440 GIENKIKNLKEI
+440 GLINKINELKEV
-452 QSKASEEQQVALEKE
+452 QLKASEEQAIALEKE

-472 ARLEL
+472 ERLNL
-477 MKKTIF
+477 VNKTII
-483 AAAEGNLTKGDK
+483 AGAEGNLSKGST
-495 EFLKLPNIQSMDIP
+495 ELLKAPNIQAMDVP

-523 RVQQIIRESG
+523 RVQQKIRESG

-538 EAQITAEQ
+538 EAQITARQ
-546 VSGILS
+546 MSGILS
-552 NSIEGFM
+552 NSIQGFM

-586 QQFGSAMIAAG
+586 QQFGSALIAAG
-597 MASEALKAISWNGI
+597 MASEALKAIAWSGI
-611 GGIIAGAA
+611 GGIIAGSA
-619 LIAATS
+619 LIAATA
-625 AAKSALQNI
+625 AAKAALQNI

-671 SMLEPTDFSAKGLYL
+671 SMLEPTGLSAKSLYL

>member
-1 MADRSITYNILLRMR
+1 MADRGITYDILLRMR
-16 DQASGVSK
+16 DQVSGVSK
-24 TIDKELKAV
+24 TIDKELKVV
-33 KLSADQV
+33 KQSADQV
-40 AGSLNSI
+40 VGSLNGI

-64 VSNVVDNLKRQYQSL
+64 ISNVVDNLKRQYQSL

-92 STKKVTPRFNS
+92 STKRVTPRFNS
-103 LNMSV
+103 LNVSV
-108 QQVARELPALAIS
+108 QQVARELPALVIS

-142 ARKENQE
+142 VRKENQE
-149 LIASGQKSVPV
+149 LIASGQKAVPV

-185 GGEIIDFTKS
+185 GEEIFNVAGEMSGLSKVTKTQIDRQKELNDSQQKGAQNAQEELTKLKLLYQAS
-195 LFVLSDA
+195 QDITRPMAERKRAVDELKKSYPKYLGNLTEEEILTGKAA
-202 TDSNKKAFEA
+202 TQYKNLTNAIVSSAKARAAQDKIVEYAKKEIENEA
-212 LRNTAISYNEELFKE
+212 LLTELYAKREQMVSRLTKE
-227 SNNLRYIYNEIMA
+227 QQLLTDLSRTGEAQEFQVGIVSVVQ
-240 TTEGTTARKN
+240 GKVD
-250 AIDRLNDTYEKYM
+250 AIDKDIARLKNENED
-263 PYLLSEKSS
+263 
-272 LGELNTVYTAINSNL
+272 I
-287 RTQIALKARSS
+287 LK
-298 QIDKLLSEASKSQS
+298 L
-312 EAVDNMQKALSNQ
+312 QKDLA
-325 KISTPISDQIIASLV
+325 K
-340 QDAPKWRE
+340 
-348 AGDTLGEA
+348 G
-356 FQQAM
+356 
-361 KNIKT
+361 IKVEDIT
-366 TFPQVRFDSDTRS
+366 FDSS
-379 GIYEY
+379 E
-384 LKSFYQM
+384 
-391 ESAVDAVNKRVD
+391 
-403 LLLGKTNQITEIGEV
+403 
-418 IITPDKN
+418 N
-425 DKNNENLNTNLKTIG
+425 DKNTNKNLATIG
-440 GIENKIKNLKEI
+440 GLINKINELKEV
-452 QSKASEEQQVALEKE
+452 QLKASEEQAIALEKE

-472 ARLEL
+472 ERLNL
-477 MKKTIF
+477 VNKTII
-483 AAAEGNLTKGDK
+483 AGAEGNLSKGST
-495 EFLKLPNIQSMDIP
+495 ELLKAPNIQAMDVP

-523 RVQQIIRESG
+523 RVQQKIRESG

-538 EAQITAEQ
+538 EAQITARQ
-546 VSGILS
+546 MSGILS
-552 NSIEGFM
+552 NSIQGFM

-586 QQFGSAMIAAG
+586 QQFGSALIAAG
-597 MASEALKAISWNGI
+597 MASEALKAIAWSGI
-611 GGIIAGAA
+611 GGIIAGSA
-619 LIAATS
+619 LIAATA
-625 AAKSALQNI
+625 AAKAALQNI

-671 SMLEPTDFSAKGLYL
+671 SMLEPTGLSAKSLYL